1 LNLIGTYL
9 FGKEKC
15 FELSMRWNLGSGL
28 PFTQTQGFYNGQ
40 DASQGISLD
49 YLSNNSQYL
58 SVQYADLNGGRLP
71 FYHRLDVNIKRT
83 FKLSKKTSLELNA
96 GVTNAY
102 NRANVFYIDRVT
114 GERIDQLPLLPTIGL
129 DFAF

>member
-1 LNLIGTYL
+1 
-9 FGKEKC
+9 
-15 FELSMRWNLGSGL
+15 
-28 PFTQTQGFYNGQ
+28 
-40 DASQGISLD
+40 
-49 YLSNNSQYL
+49 
-58 SVQYADLNGGRLP
+58 LNGGRLP